1 MMNLENYKTKPFEI
15 KENIMKAKFK
25 RERKHR
31 PLIIDNSYQYGFNEY
46 TYQLL
51 IDDELRKL

>member
-1 MMNLENYKTKPFEI
+1 
-15 KENIMKAKFK
+15 MKAKFR